1 MSKDNLGKLQRDL
14 FKISQEQRTKAWY
27 QKDYDKA
34 QEIRKEEQKTYEKC
48 RLLEGLRKAKEKQER
63 EKK

>member
-1 MSKDNLGKLQRDL
+1 MKKNNLAQLQYEL
-14 FKISQEQRTKAWY
+14 FKKSQEQRNKAWY

-34 QEIRKEEQKTYEKC
+34 QEIRKEEQKNYEKC

-63 EKK
+63 ENK